1 MNIKILA
8 AVAVA
13 LVGFS
18 ASMARADEHTWRGR
32 DGHDGRGFAGRWD
45 HDRRGHD
52 GYRGPHGDYR
62 YVPRYYN
69 PHYYAYA
76 PRYCAPAYY
85 PPAYY
90 APAYYGPAYYGPAY
104 PVARVDD
111 LGVVIQLRLP

>member
-32 DGHDGRGFAGRWD
+32 D
-45 HDRRGHD
+45 GHD